1 MHYDMVREQ
10 DDTIRQRRRSVAG
23 RCDDRHGRTALV
35 ERVVKNGLQNG
46 WRSSSRTVDSMIKL
60 VMSYK

>member
-10 DDTIRQRRRSVAG
+10 KDTIRQRRRSVIG

-35 ERVVKNGLQNG
+35 EPVVKDGLQNG
-46 WRSSSRTVDSMIKL
+46 WISTGRTVDSMIRL